1 MTTKKTPALGKYGNP
16 QLNIRLDPE
25 IMEQIEER
33 AEADHIGKQEWV
45 KRLILE
51 ALGKELPT
59 AIGRSEF
66 ETVTKQLAQ
75 LAEEVQTIKELES
88 VA

>member
-1 MTTKKTPALGKYGNP
+1 MAKKVTSAGKYGNP

-25 IMEQIEER
+25 IMRQIEER
-33 AEADHIGKQEWV
+33 AEADGINKQEWA
-45 KRLILE
+45 KRLILD

-66 ETVTKQLAQ
+66 ETVTTQLATLTQ
-75 LAEEVQTIKELES
+75 EIEQIKKLELA
-88 VA
+88 A

>member
-1 MTTKKTPALGKYGNP
+1 MAKKAEAMGKYGNP

-25 IMEQIEER
+25 VMKQIGER
-33 AEADHIGKQEWV
+33 AEADGINKQEWA

-51 ALGKELPT
+51 ALGKPLPT

-66 ETVTKQLAQ
+66 EAVAQQLAN
-75 LAEEVQTIKELES
+75 LAEEVKTIKEIEP
-88 VA
+88 VG